1 MSKARNRGDHGR
13 YPFRPITEP
22 VDYCW
27 PEGRGLAVYVAVNLE
42 VYDFDAVYLDEIV
55 PNPARPDLINYC
67 WLDWG
72 NRVGAWRLL
81 ECMEEFGMPA
91 TALVN
96 SRLYSAAPGLVEA
109 WRRAGAEIAAHGRTN
124 GESQA
129 GLSEAEESA
138 LIAEATEE
146 ITRREGR
153 PPAGWLGPW
162 IAETLATP
170 DLLAEAGYRY
180 LLDWGADDRPFP
192 IATRAGPI
200 MSVPYP
206 QEANDANAIAVRRA
220 GAAEFRDLCLAQID
234 EMLNQAETGPLVA
247 PIALHP
253 HIIGRAHRLHHFR
266 AVLARLSE
274 LRDEI
279 WLTTAGKIAEV
290 ATGSGGAGRT

>member
-1 MSKARNRGDHGR
+1 MSAGDGGHGR
-13 YPFRPITEP
+13 YRYRPVTEP
-22 VDYCW
+22 VAYRW

-42 VYDFDAVYLDEIV
+42 IYDFDAAHLDEIV

-81 ECMEEFGMPA
+81 EAMQDSGIPA

-96 SRLYSAAPGLVEA
+96 SRLYAAAPGIVEA
-109 WRRAGAEIAAHGRTN
+109 WRGSGAEIVAHGRTN

-129 GLSEAEESA
+129 GLSEAEERA
-138 LIAEATEE
+138 LIAEATGE
-146 ITRREGR
+146 IARREGR
-153 PPAGWLGPW
+153 PPAGWLSPW
-162 IAETLATP
+162 IAETPATP

-192 IATRAGPI
+192 IATRAGSI
-200 MSVPYP
+200 LSVPYP

-220 GAAEFRDLCLAQID
+220 GAAEFRDLCLSQID
-234 EMLNQAETGPLVA
+234 EMLRQAETGPLVA

-253 HIIGRAHRLHHFR
+253 HIFGQAHRLHHFR

-290 ATGSGGAGRT
+290 AAGGGGAGRT